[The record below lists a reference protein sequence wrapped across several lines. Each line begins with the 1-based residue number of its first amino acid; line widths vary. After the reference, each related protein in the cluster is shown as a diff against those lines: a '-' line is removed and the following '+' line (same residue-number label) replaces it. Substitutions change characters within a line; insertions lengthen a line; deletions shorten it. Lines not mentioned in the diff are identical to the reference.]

1 MQVST
6 QRVPLRQGTNIIN
19 FIAGSQNCVPKE
31 QIGGSECDYYIIKG
45 FCFVL

>member
-6 QRVPLRQGTNIIN
+6 LEISFRQGSNIIN

-31 QIGGSECDYYIIKG
+31 QVGVG
-45 FCFVL
+45 V